1 MSIEQSW
8 ARAKTLAEL
17 SGCTVAQA
25 RTYFATHPEKVE
37 LMDSDP
43 GVVVEEV
50 SGSNFLEEFTIEGQ
64 SIPVLKDCLELVRKH
79 GIHASV
85 MGIGLLLDADFLVGN
100 SA

>member
-25 RTYFATHPEKVE
+25 RTYFATHQEKIK

-43 GVVVEEV
+43 DKVVEAF
-50 SGSNFLEEFTIEGQ
+50 GSISLEEITIEGQ
-64 SIPVLKDCLELVRKH
+64 SSPVLKDCLELVRKH
-79 GIHASV
+79 GIDASV
-85 MGIGLLLDADFLVGN
+85 MGIGLLMDADFLVGN